1 MARHQILSPDEW
13 DKHIKAEDM
22 PDTYIDLLLTKISEV
37 KSAKIT
43 IVFSDGPAGTRYD
56 IHTPS
61 KQVSENEFHL
71 KSQYIKIAKQYV
83 GK

>member
-1 MARHQILSPDEW
+1 MARHQILSPEEW

-22 PDTYIDLLLTKISEV
+22 PDTYIDLLLTKLGEV

-43 IVFSDGPAGTRYD
+43 IVFSDGPTGTRYD
-56 IHTPS
+56 IHTPT
-61 KQVSENEFHL
+61 KEVSESEFHP
-71 KSQYIKIAKQYV
+71 KASYIRIAKQYV